1 MFIDRS
7 VVVYQ
12 LFSSYSPIISQTIKI
27 FKIRQISVT
36 FVNIAFIDY
45 FCRKYHEI
53 QMFSKMKYYII
64 KHIITIFSLIQL
76 FFFTSCA
83 NHEQNFI
90 IGVSQCSNDEW
101 RSRMNEEISREA
113 LFYPNL
119 KVEIRTAKDNN
130 REQIEDIEEFIAKGV
145 NLLVVSP
152 NEAEAIT
159 PVVEK
164 AYDRGIPVV
173 LVDRKIASD
182 KYTAFVG
189 GDNYLMGKQI
199 GTYMANRLD
208 GKGKIVELTGLKG
221 STPALERHRG
231 MNEVLKEYPS
241 METISTADAAWL
253 KEKAEMKFDS
263 ILSVH
268 KDIDMVIAQNDP
280 MAYGAYQAAMKAG
293 REKEILFV
301 GVDALA
307 GEKLG
312 VELVADSTLDATFI
326 YPTGGD
332 RVIQVAMDILEGKDY
347 KRENILSSALV
358 NAGNARIMQMQ
369 TAHIN
374 TLDTKIEVLNN
385 KLDAYLMRYSA
396 QKMFLYACIVILLL
410 LVVLLFF
417 VVRAYWM
424 KIRLNAELSSRKK
437 QLEEQRDRLIDLSE
451 KLEEATKAKLAF
463 FTNVS
468 HDFRTP
474 LTLIADPVKKL
485 MDSENIR
492 DDERFL
498 LNIVNKNVTVLLR
511 LVNQIMDFRKFEN
524 GKLEMHL
531 SEFDIKESVR
541 EWAEAFRTLAFRKHI
556 SFRISA
562 DEGDYRV
569 VADAEMMER
578 ITYNLLSNAF
588 KFTPENGC
596 IGISLGRNAENGI
609 SMKFS
614 DTGVG
619 MPAEHVRHIFESFY
633 QVDVHHAGSGIGLAL
648 VKAFVEMHHG
658 KIEVESK
665 EGNGTVF
672 AIDIPARQ
680 DGRIYHD
687 IDRKAVLNSLK
698 EGAVVMASQE
708 SLTAEG
714 GTSGGGYGRNGDRH
728 EAVVLVIDDN
738 QDVRDYVKS
747 LLEGHYT
754 VMEAA
759 NGSEGLKSA
768 IANVPD
774 VIICDVMMPVMDG
787 MECCRR
793 LKAEPRTSHIPVM
806 MLTAYSMD
814 EQKIKGYECGA
825 DSYISKPF
833 SSELLMARLRNL
845 IENRNRLKDFFGDK
859 VTTSTTPLADA
870 DKGFVEKLRRLIEE
884 NMGNTDFSVEDM
896 GEKIGFSR
904 VQLYRKAKALTGY
917 TPNELLRIARL
928 NKANAIIKTA
938 AGKSISE
945 IAYEV
950 GFSSPSYFTKCY
962 KEFFGENPTEVL
974 RKR

>member
-1 MFIDRS
+1 MKHR
-7 VVVYQ
+7 
-12 LFSSYSPIISQTIKI
+12 II
-27 FKIRQISVT
+27 R
-36 FVNIAFIDY
+36 
-45 FCRKYHEI
+45 
-53 QMFSKMKYYII
+53 
-64 KHIITIFSLIQL
+64 HIITIFSIIQL
-76 FFFTSCA
+76 FIIASCA
-83 NHEQNFI
+83 NHEPDFI

-101 RSRMNEEISREA
+101 RSRMNTEISRES

-145 NLLVVSP
+145 DLLVVSP
-152 NEAEAIT
+152 NEAKAIT

-231 MNEVLKEYPS
+231 MNEVLREYPS
-241 METISTADAAWL
+241 METISAADAGWL

-268 KDIDMVIAQNDP
+268 EDIDMVIAQNDP

-293 REKEILFV
+293 REKEMLFV

-332 RVIQVAMDILEGKDY
+332 RVIQVAMDILEGKNY
-347 KRENILSSALV
+347 KRENILQSALV

-385 KLDAYLMRYSA
+385 KLDTYLMRYSA
-396 QKMFLYACIVILLL
+396 QKMFLYACIVILFLL
-410 LVVLLFF
+410 AVLLFF

-424 KIRLNAELSSRKK
+424 KIRLNAELSKQK
-437 QLEEQRDRLIDLSE
+437 QQLEEQRDQLIDLSQ

-485 MDSENIR
+485 LNSENIR
-492 DDERFL
+492 DNERFL
-498 LNIVNKNVTVLLR
+498 LNIINKNVTVLLR
-511 LVNQIMDFRKFEN
+511 LINQIMDFRKFEN

-531 SEFDIKESVR
+531 SEFNIKNCMK

-556 SFRISA
+556 TFKITA
-562 DEGDYRV
+562 DDGDYNV

-588 KFTPENGC
+588 KFTPENGN
-596 IGISLGRNAENGI
+596 ISICLSKNTENNI

-633 QVDVHHAGSGIGLAL
+633 QIDVHHAGSGIGLAL

-658 KIEVESK
+658 KIDVESK

-672 AIDIPARQ
+672 TINIPTKQ
-680 DGRIYHD
+680 DGKIYHD
-687 IDRKAVLNSLK
+687 IDRKAVLNNLK
-698 EGAVVMASQE
+698 EGAVVMAGQE
-708 SLTAEG
+708 SLSAESCISKEK
-714 GTSGGGYGRNGDRH
+714 SGH
-728 EAVVLVIDDN
+728 ETVVLIIDDN

-747 LLEGHYT
+747 LLNEHYT
-754 VMEAA
+754 VLEAA
-759 NGSEGLKSA
+759 NGSEGLKQA
-768 IANVPD
+768 ITNVPD

-787 MECCRR
+787 MECCKR

-845 IENRNRLKDFFGDK
+845 IDNRNRLKDFFGDK
-859 VTTSTTPLADA
+859 VTTSTTPLTDT
-870 DKGFVEKLRRLIEE
+870 DKGFVEKLRKLIEE

-938 AGKSISE
+938 TEKSISE

-962 KEFFGENPTEVL
+962 KEFFGESPTDVL
-974 RKR
+974 KKR